1 MSRVCNFCPRTDL
14 IDADFYSTRSICKK
28 CAIEKNNTRAKQLR
42 ASGICVDCQ
51 APAEPGSSRCTACKG
66 THRARYHANAAKHQS
81 TAKERRQRLKL
92 AAMHAY
98 GGPSCA
104 CCGTEHMEFLTIDH
118 ADGKGAEHRRQ
129 LQQEAGWSYKNAS
142 MCGSHFYQWLQR
154 HGYPPGF
161 RVLCF
166 NCNFSLGHFGY
177 CPHGG
182 LVQPPSQD
190 KLNTKTA
197 EV

>member
-14 IDADFYSTRSICKK
+14 TDDDFYSTRNICKK
-28 CAIEKNNTRAKQLR
+28 CAIEKNNARARQLR

-51 APAEPGSSRCTACKG
+51 DPAEPGSSRCAACKG
-66 THRARYHANAAKHQS
+66 RHRARHHANRAKNLGA
-81 TAKERRQRLKL
+81 AKERRQRLKL

-98 GGPSCA
+98 GGPRCA

-118 ADGKGAEHRRQ
+118 ADGKGSEHRAKL
-129 LQQEAGWSYKNAS
+129 LQESGWAKNRSS

-154 HGYPPGF
+154 QGYPTGF

-177 CPHGG
+177 CPHVG
-182 LVQPPSQD
+182 LVQRPTQA
-190 KLNTKTA
+190 KLAA
-197 EV
+197 EAAE